1 MLVKQDEG
9 LHVIKQVLRL
19 SSLDWITPASLIRF
33 HATLS
38 YYYNQLAVQEDVF
51 LACINKL
58 YTAAFRGLA
67 ASQQLQIHRQQLLV

>member
-38 YYYNQLAVQEDVF
+38 YAVQEDVF
-51 LACINKL
+51 LARINKL
-58 YTAAFRGLA
+58 YTAAFSGLA